1 MPKHED
7 QLPIEEMNLEQCL
20 DAIDKATAAFQKD
33 YRATSYAGQARARKA
48 SRNLT
53 HLLKQFRKLTVMGGS
68 KDE

>member
-53 HLLKQFRKLTVMGGS
+53 HLLKQFRKLTVMGS
-68 KDE
+68 EQA

>member
-1 MPKHED
+1 MCEALK
-7 QLPIEEMNLEQCL
+7 PIEEMTLPEVL

-48 SRNLT
+48 SLNIEKLG
-53 HLLKQFRKLTVMGGS
+53 KQYRKLTLKGGG

>member
-1 MPKHED
+1 MCEALK
-7 QLPIEEMNLEQCL
+7 PIEEMTLPEVL

-48 SRNLT
+48 SRNLEK
-53 HLLKQFRKLTVMGGS
+53 LGKQYRKLTIKGGD

>member
-7 QLPIEEMNLEQCL
+7 QLPIEEMNLPQCL

-33 YRATSYAGQARARKA
+33 YRATSYSGQARARKA

-53 HLLKQFRKLTVMGGS
+53 HLLKQFRKLTVMGG
-68 KDE
+68 ENA

>member
-1 MPKHED
+1 MCEARK
-7 QLPIEEMNLEQCL
+7 PIEEMTLPEVL